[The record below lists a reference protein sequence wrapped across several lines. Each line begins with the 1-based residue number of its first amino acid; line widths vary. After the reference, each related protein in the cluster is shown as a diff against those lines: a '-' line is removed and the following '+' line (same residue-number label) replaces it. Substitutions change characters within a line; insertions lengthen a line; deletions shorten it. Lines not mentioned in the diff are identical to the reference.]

1 MLASKKETEEAA
13 QRASEDAAKAQAAA
27 AQAAAKTSLQT
38 LTPERLRLIF
48 RLADSSG
55 DSLLSFSEF
64 LVLHSLL
71 SQPHSEMQL
80 IFRLFDRDRSG
91 SIERSEFVAALQA
104 LAADRSS
111 AAPGSNADDR
121 EAQDWNEHRLVKELF
136 GEPVRRLRSEVDAA
150 ARAEQK
156 ARDARL
162 RKSEAEDRLSGLRG
176 LLAASWSSLHEWAA
190 YLLVHSRRELVHP
203 VSAPAPPDDV
213 QDHVGASGARTQ
225 AGGTEH
231 AQQQQ
236 ARIALPHLTDKE
248 VQRDGTSAASAAEGA
263 YVLVYPALS
272 YEKFHDLLK
281 KRRSELLPFLRDVQ
295 RDFRAIDH
303 FWSGADAPFSLSAM
317 EDGFGSSLNLE
328 SLAKSDAVP
337 SITSAH
343 VADSEK
349 MLIQRIGIPW
359 RNLLAGGIAGAVSRS
374 LVAPVER
381 LKILYQ
387 LQGGRTEATGAAAAE
402 GKGPKGSSVVKSVCR
417 WRRPRPAA
425 DGRHAKPH

>member
-1 MLASKKETEEAA
+1 
-13 QRASEDAAKAQAAA
+13 
-27 AQAAAKTSLQT
+27 
-38 LTPERLRLIF
+38 
-48 RLADSSG
+48 
-55 DSLLSFSEF
+55 
-64 LVLHSLL
+64 
-71 SQPHSEMQL
+71 
-80 IFRLFDRDRSG
+80 
-91 SIERSEFVAALQA
+91 
-104 LAADRSS
+104 
-111 AAPGSNADDR
+111 
-121 EAQDWNEHRLVKELF
+121 
-136 GEPVRRLRSEVDAA
+136 VRRLRSEVDAA